1 MKQEEIIKRIEY
13 VRDNPNNEEVYYDLL
28 RELGNVGHEYRNYMH
43 NEENEPINIDSELSY
58 LEDGDFTFSC
68 SLLTAI
74 LRKDHFC
81 NGAIRERFEKGQI
94 TSVLNRMI
102 KTYDAK

>member
-1 MKQEEIIKRIEY
+1 MNREEIIKRIEY

-28 RELGNVGHEYRNYMH
+28 RELGNVGHEYWNYMH
-43 NEENEPINIDSELSY
+43 NEENEPINIDLELSY
-58 LEDGDFTFSC
+58 LEAGDFTFSC
-68 SLLTAI
+68 ALMTAI
-74 LRKDHFC
+74 LREDYFC
-81 NGAIRERFEKGQI
+81 NGVIRERYEKGHI

>member
-1 MKQEEIIKRIEY
+1 MKQEEIIKKIEY

-43 NEENEPINIDSELSY
+43 NEENEPINIDLELSY

-74 LRKDHFC
+74 LREDHFC
-81 NGAIRERFEKGQI
+81 NGAI
-94 TSVLNRMI
+94 
-102 KTYDAK
+102 